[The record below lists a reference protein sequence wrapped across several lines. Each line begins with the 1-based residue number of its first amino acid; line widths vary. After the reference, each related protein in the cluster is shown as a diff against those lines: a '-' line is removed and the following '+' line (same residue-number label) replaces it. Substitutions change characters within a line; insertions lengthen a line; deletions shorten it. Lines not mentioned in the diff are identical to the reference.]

1 MTITHATAAPG
12 VDSGDGKISHNAWD
26 EDHVFTT
33 TGQFVAI
40 FDGGGAAPTVG
51 SIVDILAPFDGTITD
66 WVLFGNV
73 AGSAEV
79 KIAKD
84 ITANFP
90 PTFEADAITASAR
103 PALSGAATAS
113 SSTLTGWTTTVVAG
127 DVLRFYLTSA
137 STLSRLTCVLNYSR
151 P

>member
-51 SIVDILAPFDGTITD
+51 SIV
-66 WVLFGNV
+66 
-73 AGSAEV
+73 
-79 KIAKD
+79 D